1 MGTCDQLNQI
11 FFFFSF
17 FFHLKHCGG
26 LDKRHPAFLQRKG
39 KGWATVKKNEAFL
52 KKKRKN
58 AHDIHI
64 HRRGKKLK
72 NTKINYR
79 KNLHH
84 CLLIF
89 RKVFALCFLCA
100 ASLSPRVSHSF
111 STNLLRHFSS
121 FILVHFQVSNNS
133 PYLGVKSAQ
142 WWL

>member
-1 MGTCDQLNQI
+1 MEASTKDTQRFYKEKERDEQQL
-11 FFFFSF
+11 
-17 FFHLKHCGG
+17 
-26 LDKRHPAFLQRKG
+26 
-39 KGWATVKKNEAFL
+39 KKMKLFL

-142 WWL
+142 